1 MLKLTPPL
9 LTVAFWS
16 VHRLIATNRCVFA
29 VPLARVQST
38 STLGVSFAPPKPRG
52 GVAFVLPP
60 PCVSSACLG
69 VGFVLV
75 VFVVMPWHEVYMLGT
90 GVAMLAAGESAN
102 SYALKRPEAHEA
114 PSRSPSRT
122 LFIAAQYLATS
133 LALATLRF
141 GCRPLVEALPAGLSF
156 GLGFRI
162 ECQGLHKLVASWK
175 PARTALPRS
184 FRKY

>member
-38 STLGVSFAPPKPRG
+38 STLGVSFAPPKSRG

-75 VFVVMPWHEVYMLGT
+75 VFVVTPWHEVYMLGT
-90 GVAMLAAGESAN
+90 GIAMLAAGESAN
-102 SYALKRPEAHEA
+102 SYALKRPEAHALKHTKLPVAVPPE
-114 PSRSPSRT
+114 RC
-122 LFIAAQYLATS
+122 LS
-133 LALATLRF
+133 LRNTW
-141 GCRPLVEALPAGLSF
+141 LPP
-156 GLGFRI
+156 
-162 ECQGLHKLVASWK
+162 W
-175 PARTALPRS
+175 P
-184 FRKY
+184 